1 MNKYTYKKIQE
12 MRESL
17 IQEIKLIFPT
27 VTCDVLRLVEMRIQ
41 TALMA
46 GLFDDDIKKETNK
59 KKQ

>member
-1 MNKYTYKKIQE
+1 

-41 TALMA
+41 TAIMA
-46 GLFDDDIKKETNK
+46 GLFDNDIDKEVK
-59 KKQ
+59 KKK

>member
-17 IQEIKLIFPT
+17 IEEIKLIFPT

-46 GLFDDDIKKETNK
+46 GLFNDDIKKETNK